1 MWVEVKLS
9 AYSAILV
16 GYVHRNPA
24 VTYAWYDDFV
34 EMMDTVNESNSIIV
48 LLGDFKIG
56 LLKSQPAWE
65 STISLFGLHQ
75 HITLCN
81 KNNSISSYSF
91 HKSLY
96 HASNCLAYLN
106 SAGIIIIII
115 IPLTARVVGAPQMI
129 LQLVFSIFPCR
140 LGLAELQACPFPD
153 VFFPP
158 LPLSALSSSPFH
170 CALQDG
176 FGQT

>member
-65 STISLFGLHQ
+65 SLFCFFGLHLL
-75 HITLCN
+75 IR
-81 KNNSISSYSF
+81 SARRISVCATMFATRAISC
-91 HKSLY
+91 LT
-96 HASNCLAYLN
+96 SNLLV
-106 SAGIIIIII
+106 S
-115 IPLTARVVGAPQMI
+115 PLT
-129 LQLVFSIFPCR
+129 
-140 LGLAELQACPFPD
+140 
-153 VFFPP
+153 
-158 LPLSALSSSPFH
+158 
-170 CALQDG
+170 
-176 FGQT
+176 